1 MTPLA
6 DTERYKNHRFPSEI
20 ISHGVWLYYRFT
32 LSYRDVQ
39 ELLFERGVTVSHEA
53 MRQWCRKFGQDD
65 ANRLRRRPQPGD
77 KWHLD
82 EVFLTMNGE
91 RHYLWRA
98 VDQDDNVLDILV
110 QRRRTARRWGS
121 DSRVGPKLRVPSGPP
136 NGRVGLGRGPRLPDE
151 RLSLN
156 NLTYMDPP
164 TLSRALERQ
173 NTLWNRCSHISDL

>member
-1 MTPLA
+1 MTPPA
-6 DTERYKNHRFPSEI
+6 DTARYKPHRFPGEI
-20 ISHGVWLYYRFT
+20 ISHGVWLSYRFS

-39 ELLFERGVTVSHEA
+39 ELLFERGITVSHEA
-53 MRQWCRKFGQDD
+53 VRQWCRKFGQDY
-65 ANRLRRRPQPGD
+65 ANRLRRRRPQPGD

-136 NGRVGLGRGPRLPDE
+136 NGRVGPGRGTCLPDE

-156 NLTYMDPP
+156 NLTKP
-164 TLSRALERQ
+164 TARVLSAQ
-173 NTLWNRCSHISDL
+173 NS